1 MVSRLT
7 MKIILAGIYMFLT
20 TLGLILMKFGGNIG
34 TIEIFN
40 KDITLAINGIS
51 LIGLFCYIIS
61 FLLYIKLITIF
72 NLSYIVPLSTGI
84 VQILILLSSKFIFKE
99 EINTLRLIGIILVI
113 IGVIVMNIPKISK

>member
-1 MVSRLT
+1 